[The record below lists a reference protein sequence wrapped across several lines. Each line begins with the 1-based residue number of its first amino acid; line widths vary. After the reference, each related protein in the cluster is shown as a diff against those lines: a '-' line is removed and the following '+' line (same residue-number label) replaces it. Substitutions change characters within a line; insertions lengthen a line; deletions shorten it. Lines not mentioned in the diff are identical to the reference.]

1 MTIRRDPRHGSP
13 GVLPVDDRGVVPGLM
28 AGPALAVR
36 VGVLGRA
43 DLARELPAVRAVG
56 LGGVSSPAWPSTA
69 NHGCLYRQSKSPPE
83 TTGRDHP

>member
-43 DLARELPAVRAVG
+43 DLADQRGGTVFPDNVDHGWPADLVVQVGDAGGAV
-56 LGGVSSPAWPSTA
+56 AE
-69 NHGCLYRQSKSPPE
+69 Q
-83 TTGRDHP
+83 RDAP